1 MANAPRG
8 TSTGANSRPLDDTVA
23 ETGPGI
29 ADDAVMPGELAP
41 GDLDLAE
48 ADRTVERLQA
58 EGWADPPHADPPAG
72 DAEAETEA
80 HPT

>member
-1 MANAPRG
+1 MADAPRG
-8 TSTGANSRPLDDTVA
+8 ISTGANSRPLNDTVA

-41 GDLDLAE
+41 GDLDLAA
-48 ADRTVERLQA
+48 ADRAVERLQA
-58 EGWADPPHADPPAG
+58 EGWADPPHAERSAD